1 MSFKAISNYQIIHEF
16 KNSKI
21 GLFGIAILLYLIC
34 ISIYAILTIPL
45 DSYRQWNNPNY
56 WINYP
61 KAAMPAW
68 INIFS
73 SLKQPEHLMM
83 DKPIISHQVEDGT
96 LTVKNTYKF
105 LFNYDFFPS
114 DFMLNY
120 AVQYGVIPPIVS
132 IQLTRPD
139 GYTFD
144 LVSKSLPSAEGNM
157 SSFYDTIYST
167 QEDIKHNLRSYLH
180 KFSYDVDDSR
190 PEQML
195 FSSQSGPRVL
205 KGQYMLTQSFTFFN
219 GEDHVLNSQLI
230 VGGKVYGLLG
240 TDELRRDLS
249 IGLLWG
255 TPIALLIGLSVSILS
270 ILIGSVYGVM
280 AAYKGKRIEQ
290 GMMMIVQFFVS
301 IPTIPIL
308 IIFSVS
314 IGQSIFLIIGFLI
327 IFSSVGQA
335 LVSRSM
341 GLQIKNFQ
349 YVEASKLLG
358 ERDTK
363 IVFRHILPQ
372 LVPYLFANIALS
384 VPGAILGEAGL
395 SFFGLGD
402 PTIPTWGQIFHDAQ
416 TFSATARGL
425 WWWILPPGI
434 MIGITGLAF
443 VLIGY
448 TLESIVNPQKKGN

>member
-1 MSFKAISNYQIIHEF
+1 
-16 KNSKI
+16 
-21 GLFGIAILLYLIC
+21 
-34 ISIYAILTIPL
+34 
-45 DSYRQWNNPNY
+45 
-56 WINYP
+56 
-61 KAAMPAW
+61 
-68 INIFS
+68 
-73 SLKQPEHLMM
+73 
-83 DKPIISHQVEDGT
+83 
-96 LTVKNTYKF
+96 
-105 LFNYDFFPS
+105 
-114 DFMLNY
+114 
-120 AVQYGVIPPIVS
+120 
-132 IQLTRPD
+132 
-139 GYTFD
+139 
-144 LVSKSLPSAEGNM
+144 
-157 SSFYDTIYST
+157 
-167 QEDIKHNLRSYLH
+167 
-180 KFSYDVDDSR
+180 
-190 PEQML
+190 ML
-195 FSSQSGPRVL
+195 FSSPSGPRVL
-205 KGQYMLTQSFTFFN
+205 KGQYILTQSFSFFN
-219 GEDHVLNSQLI
+219 GDEDHVLNSQLI

-249 IGLLWG
+249 VGLLWG
-255 TPIALLIGLSVSILS
+255 TPVALLIGLSVSILS
-270 ILIGSVYGVM
+270 ILIGSIYGVM
-280 AAYKGKRIEQ
+280 ATYKGKRIEQ

-349 YVEASKLLG
+349 YVEAAKLLG
-358 ERDTK
+358 ESDMK

-443 VLIGY
+443 VLVGY
-448 TLESIVNPQKKGN
+448 TLESLVNPQRRGN